1 MRNEVAKAPI
11 IRIEVS
17 AYTIPTDFPEADGTL
32 DWTETTI
39 VLVHAEAGGK
49 RGLGYTYA
57 DYATA
62 TLIRDT
68 LAEVV
73 RGADAMAPSAAYY
86 AMWRRIR
93 NLGRPGVCSMA
104 ISAV

>member
-1 MRNEVAKAPI
+1 MRNNVSKTPI
-11 IRIEVS
+11 SRIEVS

-57 DYATA
+57 DHATA
-62 TLIRDT
+62 TLIRNT
-68 LAEVV
+68 LAETV
-73 RGADAMAPSAAYY
+73 RGADAMAPTGI
-86 AMWRRIR
+86 WRASFRAGWNR
-93 NLGRPGVCSMA
+93 VSRA
-104 ISAV
+104 